1 MTMGDRLAGKV
12 AIVTGA
18 GSGIGRTAAIRFAAE
33 GAKVGCADRDRDGLD
48 TTVQEI
54 LDSDGQAVACEVDVT
69 DEKLVEQMVTET
81 SDAFGAVTVLYS
93 NAGIAGSG
101 NAKDLTLAEWEK
113 VIAVNLTS
121 VWLCSRACLPGMI
134 EAGGGSIINQAS
146 VGGLVG
152 VPGIASYAA
161 AKAGVIGLTKQ
172 MARRVRAIEVS
183 GNAICPGTVPT
194 PLVEKTYMARVDLPL
209 RGRGLIRHRRTSRTI
224 AISLSD
230 RACGDDRRHPQIF
243 ALYLASDESAW
254 TTGVVV
260 PIDGGMTASR
270 SGLKPFVRG

>member
-1 MTMGDRLAGKV
+1 MGDRLAGKV

-18 GSGIGRTAAIRFAAE
+18 GSGIGRASAIRFAAE
-33 GAKVGCADRDRDGLD
+33 GAQVGCADRDQRGLD
-48 TTVQEI
+48 TTVEEI
-54 LDSDGQAVACEVDVT
+54 RDAGGRAIACAVDVT
-69 DEKLVEQMVTET
+69 DEKLVEQMVEET
-81 SDAFGAVTVLYS
+81 TDAFGVVTVLYA

-101 NAKDLTLAEWEK
+101 NAQSTTLAEWEK

-172 MARRVRAIEVS
+172 MAVEYGPYRIRV
-183 GNAICPGTVPT
+183 NAICPGTVPT
-194 PLVEKTYMARVDLPL
+194 PLVEKTYMASGGFAATAEPGTNPTYEELLQQSVVRYPLGRVGTTED
-209 RGRGLIRHRRTSRTI
+209 I
-224 AISLSD
+224 A
-230 RACGDDRRHPQIF
+230 AF

-254 TTGVVV
+254 TTGAIV
-260 PIDGGMTASR
+260 PIDGGMTAA
-270 SGLKPFVRG
+270 

>member
-1 MTMGDRLAGKV
+1 MMTQQTFQPDCRCTKESADHHV
-12 AIVTGA
+12 SI
-18 GSGIGRTAAIRFAAE
+18 SSCCCRFAAE

-48 TTVQEI
+48 ATVQEI
-54 LDSDGQAVACEVDVT
+54 RDSDGQAVACEVDVT

-101 NAKDLTLAEWEK
+101 NAKDLTLAEWDK

-161 AKAGVIGLTKQ
+161 AKAGDLGFTK
-172 MARRVRAIEVS
+172 ALALETASKGITV
-183 GNAICPGTVPT
+183 NAIAPGYIATEMVMAVPEDV
-194 PLVEKTYMARVDLPL
+194 LNNV
-209 RGRGLIRHRRTSRTI
+209 II
-224 AISLSD
+224 
-230 RACGDDRRHPQIF
+230 PQIPVGRLGQPEEIARCVTF
-243 ALYLASDESAW
+243 LASDDAGLI
-254 TTGVVV
+254 TGSTLTAN
-260 PIDGGMTASR
+260 GGQYM
-270 SGLKPFVRG
+270 V

>member
-33 GAKVGCADRDRDGLD
+33 GAKVGCADRDRGGLD

-172 MARRVRAIEVS
+172 MAVEYGPSKIRV
-183 GNAICPGTVPT
+183 NAICPGTVPT
-194 PLVEKTYMARVDLPL
+194 PLVEKTYMARGGFAATAEAGADPTYEELLEQSLFRFPI
-209 RGRGLIRHRRTSRTI
+209 GRVGMTEDI
-224 AISLSD
+224 AN
-230 RACGDDRRHPQIF
+230 F

-260 PIDGGMTASR
+260 PIDGGMTA
-270 SGLKPFVRG
+270 V